1 MTLAVILVPLIAAL
15 LLPLLGGLGRIV
27 ALGATIATFVLAL
40 RLPSAEAVNLPW
52 LPDLGVTFSLSG
64 HGAATVLVAAA
75 ALAMIGAVWYGGFR
89 VTHRTSV
96 FLALLLAMQ
105 GFLNGIF
112 LAKDLVI
119 FYVFWE
125 ATLIPSLIMLGVWG
139 GSAKRKAVMKYLV
152 YAMGGSLLM
161 LVGIIALKI
170 TSGASGFHF
179 DELVAAGPSLDL
191 NTQLL
196 IFAAFAVAFA
206 VKLPLV
212 PVHSWLIDFHDQ
224 NHPSGV
230 ADVAGTLYKVGAF
243 GFFAWAIP
251 LLPAAAEA
259 AAPLLLALA
268 AITALYGGVVAVAQ
282 TDLKRL
288 LAYASLSHMGII
300 GVGVFSLQPEGM
312 TGGMLLLAAQMVST
326 SALFILAGMLGERRG
341 TFELSAYGG
350 LARSAPFLASIMLFS
365 VFASIGVPGLG
376 NFPGEFLSLLGAW
389 LHTPGWAV
397 VATLTI
403 IAAGIYGVNLYQRLF
418 QGREQRP
425 AADLSF
431 REVLALLPFVAGI
444 LWFGIAPAAAVS
456 NIELQTRAG
465 TEQAIMRPVAPLAGA
480 MEDRQ

>member
-1 MTLAVILVPLIAAL
+1 
-15 LLPLLGGLGRIV
+15 
-27 ALGATIATFVLAL
+27 
-40 RLPSAEAVNLPW
+40 
-52 LPDLGVTFSLSG
+52 
-64 HGAATVLVAAA
+64 
-75 ALAMIGAVWYGGFR
+75 
-89 VTHRTSV
+89 
-96 FLALLLAMQ
+96 
-105 GFLNGIF
+105 
-112 LAKDLVI
+112 
-119 FYVFWE
+119 
-125 ATLIPSLIMLGVWG
+125 
-139 GSAKRKAVMKYLV
+139 MKV
-152 YAMGGSLLM
+152 
-161 LVGIIALKI
+161 
-170 TSGASGFHF
+170 TSGATGFHF
-179 DELVAAGPSLDL
+179 DELVAAGASLDL

-212 PVHSWLIDFHDQ
+212 PVHSWLIDFHEQ

-365 VFASIGVPGLG
+365 IFASIGVPGLG

-389 LHTPGWAV
+389 LHTPGWAI

-403 IAAGIYGVNLYQRLF
+403 IAAGIYGVNLYQRMF
-418 QGREQRP
+418 QGREQLP
-425 AADLSF
+425 APDLSF
-431 REVLALLPFVAGI
+431 REAITLLPFVAGI

-465 TEQAIMRPVAPLAGA
+465 TEQAITQPTEPLAGT
-480 MEDRQ
+480 MEDSQ